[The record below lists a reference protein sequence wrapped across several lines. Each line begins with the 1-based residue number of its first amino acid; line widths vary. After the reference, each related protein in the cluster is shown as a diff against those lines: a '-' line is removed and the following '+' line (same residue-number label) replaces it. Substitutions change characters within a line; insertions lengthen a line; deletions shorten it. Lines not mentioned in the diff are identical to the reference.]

1 LVITVALFPLLYLTL
16 ELPKRIIN
24 DAIGA
29 QNNTINFHGFE
40 VEQIAFLSLLCAA
53 FLIAVLLH
61 GMLKMRINTM
71 KGVLAERMLRRF
83 RYTLINRILQFP
95 KPYFQRTSQGEL
107 VSMVTSESEPLGG
120 MMGDAISQPVL
131 QAGQMLTILSF
142 LFLQSLWFGLAAIAL
157 IPVQAWLIP
166 KLQKQVNLM
175 NKERIKE
182 VRLLASEIGES
193 AAGASTLRENHGWRY
208 NMAIITEQL
217 GRLFEIRVRIY
228 HKKFFMKFLNNFITQ
243 LTPFFFFSIGG
254 YLVIRGNVSIG
265 ALVAALAAY
274 KDLSSPWKELLAY
287 YNQVQDLSL
296 RWEVIIDRFAPAGM
310 LDEALLEGQP
320 AECIQLV
327 GDITLQDVT
336 VRDAEGTTVL
346 DNLTMSL
353 PKSGLVAI
361 AAPSE
366 EDRRAM
372 SELLMREIIPF
383 SGKIT
388 VAGHNLAK
396 LHQNVIAAR
405 IGCAS
410 SRPYV
415 FSGTIGENVMMP
427 LRNNPDQSPIAG
439 TQAEQ
444 QAEAIRAGNSPDL
457 LETDW
462 IDVSLAG
469 FETDNELRRF
479 RLKLVEGMDVENKLL
494 YRSLEQKFE
503 QEKHKELSK
512 RLVEIR
518 PVIAEKIE
526 VAGLGSLLY
535 PLTPDIYNPAFP
547 IGENLLFAIARG
559 AITQQELAAHTDFI
573 KLLRDLELETTIFE
587 LAQDVV
593 EMLYQTF
600 GTDKTDHPLFSR
612 LGLDVQ
618 SYEKTVALVLKSR
631 NARAKPLTQDESVLI
646 MTVPFVI
653 SAEQI
658 GPIFSDDIKGEIL
671 KLTQSKPGV
680 LKNRLTDLFT
690 PLDKTVYAP
699 DLTVLENAIFGK
711 TRSGTAAK
719 ANVLREIVADTL
731 LEAGIKTLVSEL
743 IYDFPTGL
751 GGTNL
756 PSIYTEHMSF
766 CRAAIKRPDI
776 LILNQAMVSFDKK
789 SRIAMFTELRKV
801 LPNTMLIYLEDS
813 FRHPKNFDFY
823 IELENGSVKSKET
836 IRAADGEIFAS
847 ADLSKKLFALG
858 KTDLFENLSREQLRL
873 LAFSARWFKAPAGK
887 FIFHMGDDP
896 ADGAYLI
903 IEGEAG
909 FYLPASDGKD
919 KLIRTVGQGS
929 LVGEVSLIR
938 NEARTLHMRAQT
950 ELKALRIGKAEFL
963 AVVENDTPTA
973 MKLLQVISG
982 YLINGPDQ
990 VSSDND

>member
-1 LVITVALFPLLYLTL
+1 MLYLTL

-29 QNNTINFHGFE
+29 QSHSIHFHGFE
-40 VEQIAFLSLLCAA
+40 IGQITFLALLCTA

-83 RYTLINRILQFP
+83 RFSIINRILRFP

-182 VRLLASEIGES
+182 VRQLASEIGES
-193 AAGASTLRENHGWRY
+193 AAGAHALRENRGWRY
-208 NMAIITEQL
+208 NMAIITDRL

-228 HKKFFMKFLNNFITQ
+228 QKKFFMKFLNNFITQ

-287 YNQVQDLSL
+287 YNQAQDLSL
-296 RWEVIIDRFAPAGM
+296 RWEIIIDRFAPVGM

-320 AECIQLV
+320 PENIQLV
-327 GDITLQDVT
+327 GDVILQDVT

-353 PKSGLVAI
+353 PKSSLVAI

-383 SGKIT
+383 SGNIT
-388 VAGHNLAK
+388 VAGHDLAK

-405 IGCAS
+405 IGYAS

-427 LRNNPDQSPIAG
+427 LRNNPDQSPIPE

-444 QAEAIRAGNSPDL
+444 QAEAIRAGNSPDPL
-457 LETDW
+457 ATDW

-469 FETDNELRRF
+469 FESDSELHQF
-479 RLKLVEGMDVENKLL
+479 RLKLVEGMDAENKLL
-494 YRSLEQKFE
+494 HRGLEQKFE
-503 QEKHKELSK
+503 LEKHPELSK
-512 RLVEIR
+512 HLAELR
-518 PVIAEKIE
+518 PVIAEKIK
-526 VAGLGSLLY
+526 AADLGSLLY
-535 PLTPDIYNPAFP
+535 PLTPDTYNPAFP
-547 IGENLLFAIARG
+547 IGENLLFAITRG
-559 AITQQELAAHTDFI
+559 VITQQELATHADFI
-573 KLLRDLELETTIFE
+573 KLLRDLELETTILE

-600 GTDKTDHPLFSR
+600 GTDKTDHPLFRR

-618 SYEKTVALVLKSR
+618 SYEKTVALVLKNR
-631 NARAKPLTQDESVLI
+631 DTKAKPLTQDELALI
-646 MTVPFVI
+646 MVVPFLI

-658 GPIFSDDIKGEIL
+658 GPILSDEIKDKIL
-671 KLTQSKPGV
+671 KLAKSKPDV
-680 LKNRLTDLFT
+680 LNNRLTDIFT
-690 PLDKTVYAP
+690 PLDKTVCAP
-699 DLTVLENAIFGK
+699 GLTVLENAIFGK
-711 TRSGTAAK
+711 TRSGAAAK

-731 LEAGIKTLVSEL
+731 LEAGIKTLLSEL

-751 GGTNL
+751 GGANL
-756 PSIYTEHMSF
+756 PSLYAEHMAF
-766 CRAAIKRPDI
+766 LRASIKRPDI
-776 LILNQAMVSFDKK
+776 LILNQAMASFDDK
-789 SRIAMFTELRKV
+789 SRIAMTMELRKV
-801 LPNTMLIYLEDS
+801 LPNTTLIYLEDS
-813 FRHPKNFDFY
+813 FQHPENFDVY
-823 IELENGSVKSKET
+823 IELENGRIKSKET
-836 IRAADGEIFAS
+836 IRAVDDEKSAS
-847 ADLSKKLFALG
+847 ADLSKKLLALE
-858 KTDLFENLSREQLRL
+858 TIDLFVDLSREQLRL
-873 LAFSARWFKAPAGK
+873 LAFSARWFKAPVGE

-903 IEGEAG
+903 LEGKAS
-909 FYLPASDGKD
+909 FYRPVPGGED
-919 KLIRTVGQGS
+919 KFIRTVGPGS
-929 LVGEVSLIR
+929 LVGEISLIR

-963 AVVENDTPTA
+963 AVVGNDAPTA

-982 YLINGPDQ
+982 YLIDGPDQ
-990 VSSDND
+990 VSSDNA